1 MNRNSKRLSGWIVL
15 AVIALSVG
23 MIGAG
28 EQPPPKGPL
37 GFLYGQIHALFVEAD
52 QLAVKSDDQQEQ
64 IDQLTGTVC
73 GLSALTGNPAPPELC
88 EVVVTAVCASIY
100 DLAFECSCDPGPFF
114 ELESCESAGD
124 FPSPC
129 LTPDPGEA
137 PPKCDWLE
145 GCRGTF
151 TRIAAGDETSIEVEA
166 RCGNECS
173 GPGCGGCPS
182 ECQGHCVDC
191 DSGLCCQDPRCPEC
205 QAGCFACDS
214 GLCCYP
220 VFEI

>member
-1 MNRNSKRLSGWIVL
+1 MAVGRRYAMKRNSKRLSGWIVL

-23 MIGAG
+23 MIGAR
-28 EQPPPKGPL
+28 EQFPPEGPL

-88 EVVVTAVCASIY
+88 EVVVTAVCGPDRY
-100 DLAFECSCDPGPFF
+100 VRECHCDPGPGPFF

-124 FPSPC
+124 FHFPC
-129 LTPDPGEA
+129 PNPTPDPGEGP
-137 PPKCDWLE
+137 PPKCDRLE

-151 TRIAAGDETSIEVEA
+151 TRIAAGDVGSIEVEA
-166 RCGNECS
+166 ECGGGCS
-173 GPGCGGCPS
+173 GTCGA
-182 ECQGHCVDC
+182 
-191 DSGLCCQDPRCPEC
+191 PEELPP
-205 QAGCFACDS
+205 D
-214 GLCCYP
+214 Y
-220 VFEI
+220 